1 MWPLAAFAF
10 YLDLLKECSCISFL
24 FQMQGKSFEL
34 AKVLRNWL
42 PILFKSLCWWILW
55 KNPFIFYYT
64 AILITAVAIHHE
76 PLSRDQGLVQSS
88 QSISSN
94 NVKRPNSTWIYIS
107 VSLQVLAAFFFSP
120 QLKLWNEMDEVAL
133 IPKAVASLFR
143 QRKICRKKKRC
154 EQVTWGFALEN
165 QVYWKLEM
173 VVFNHTVRFR

>member
-10 YLDLLKECSCISFL
+10 YLDLLKEWSCISFL

-94 NVKRPNSTWIYIS
+94 NVKRPNSTWIYIC
-107 VSLQVLAAFFFSP
+107 VLTGLGGLFFSP